1 MTANEAKIIMQYK
14 IISKND
20 VEIAEYH
27 RMRFS
32 LWSDHNEKELYN

>member
-1 MTANEAKIIMQYK
+1 MTADEVKIIMQYK
-14 IISKND
+14 IISKN
-20 VEIAEYH
+20 VEIAKYH